1 MSYRNRKAYHNY
13 LIKEEYDA
21 GLSLKGWQVKS
32 IKSQR
37 FDLKDAYVEINNGEA
52 FLRQTKIT
60 PLVQNHYVVEDDND
74 KIKLLLKKNEIL
86 KLFHIV
92 QERGVSLP
100 LTELF
105 FKNGKV
111 KIKFGVGI
119 GKKNYDKRQTL
130 KDKAIEYENRNIVR

>member
-37 FDLKDAYVEINNGEA
+37 FDLKDAYVEINDGEA

-119 GKKNYDKRQTL
+119 GKKNYDKRQAL